1 MAYTWTFQRS
11 VEIILSAGIKEKGR
25 QKAREDPEE
34 LDMHLLILGWGLYGD
49 WQCPLWGIHLASEG
63 VAARLALQLQ

>member
-34 LDMHLLILGWGLYGD
+34 LDMHLLILGWGDGGCMVTGNDPRGAFTWLRR
-49 WQCPLWGIHLASEG
+49 E
-63 VAARLALQLQ
+63 